1 MVFNGLWYNQQYSLT
16 LKTCDDWRFIF
27 IYPLVGIL
35 VNNWYMNPIDGLI
48 SILEHGYIILY
59 NHMVHI
65 FPPWDV
71 SWSYVQLFT
80 MTHIAFT
87 SKWRQLASCV
97 REKTEWRPRATNSL
111 DQECHWHTLMG
122 KLTHQLPRENH
133 RFSTSMLVYQRPTGD
148 AKWVFKY
155 FITYI

>member
-65 FPPWDV
+65 FSPWDV

-97 REKTEWRPRATNSL
+97 REKTEWRPRASQTWRTWETWKINAAPN
-111 DQECHWHTLMG
+111 T
-122 KLTHQLPRENH
+122 PRPCQRTSKTVAICRPPGRYGH
-133 RFSTSMLVYQRPTGD
+133 RD
-148 AKWVFKY
+148 
-155 FITYI
+155 